1 LPLDGITGTDRR
13 LSHGLRNSSMSLSE
27 PTTMATDYVLVVL
40 CGFFAWRL
48 WRVGKGTAQASVYS
62 WAAGFVCFG
71 LASLAGG
78 TFHGFS
84 TLLSEAAHQSLWKV
98 AIYAI
103 GLAVFFLLTGTFH
116 ACIIPSVRRF
126 VLLIPYAQLITYVF
140 WMAIHNDFRYVIYDY
155 AVTDL
160 GVLALQCY
168 AGVIHRARSA
178 PWLAG
183 GVLVSFLA
191 AAVQFNEIAF
201 HQHFNHNDLYHVIQM
216 GGMYLF
222 YRGALLLKDR

>member
-1 LPLDGITGTDRR
+1 
-13 LSHGLRNSSMSLSE
+13 MSLSE

-48 WRVGKGTAQASVYS
+48 WMVGKGVAQASVYS

-84 TLLSEAAHQSLWKV
+84 TLLSEAVLQSLWKV
-98 AIYAI
+98 ATYAI
-103 GLAVFFLLTGTFH
+103 GLASFFLLTGTFH
-116 ACIIPSVRRF
+116 ASIIPSVRRF
-126 VLLIPYAQLITYVF
+126 VMLIPYAQLIFYAL
-140 WMAIHNDFRYVIYDY
+140 WMAIHNDFHYVIYDY
-155 AVTDL
+155 AFTNL
-160 GVLALQCY
+160 GILALQSH
-168 AGVIHRARSA
+168 AGIAIRSMSA
-178 PWLAG
+178 PWLVG

-191 AAVQFNEIAF
+191 AAVQFNEIAL

-222 YRGALLLKDR
+222 YRGALLLKDQ

>member
-1 LPLDGITGTDRR
+1 
-13 LSHGLRNSSMSLSE
+13 
-27 PTTMATDYVLVVL
+27 MATDYALVLL

-48 WRVGKGTAQASVYS
+48 WRAGRGIAQASICS

-78 TFHGFS
+78 TVHGFS
-84 TLLSEAAHQSLWKV
+84 TLLSEAALQSLWKV
-98 AIYAI
+98 TIYAV
-103 GLAVFFLLTGTFH
+103 GLASFFLLTGTLG
-116 ACIIPSVRRF
+116 ACIVPSVRRF
-126 VLLIPYAQLITYVF
+126 MLLIPYIQLIIYAL
-140 WMAIHNDFRYVIYDY
+140 WMATHDDFRYVIYDY
-155 AVTDL
+155 AVTNL
-160 GVLALQCY
+160 GILALQFH
-168 AGVIHRARSA
+168 AGITRRTRSA

-191 AAVQFNEIAF
+191 AAAQFNEIAL

-222 YRGALLLKDR
+222 YRGALVLKDR